1 MPLLCRATMCVS
13 LSLILPSFCQTYE
26 SKSTVN
32 FTPEQ
37 KLSRFTWLV
46 VTPPSKSLMSVSG
59 QVTYANLLSQK
70 GFGVLGRMITLI
82 SKLCTGTEDLYLC
95 LQGETS
101 DRIHQCQGGRN
112 IDQI

>member
-1 MPLLCRATMCVS
+1 MPLLCRETMCVS

-32 FTPEQ
+32 VTMEQ

-59 QVTYANLLSQK
+59 QVTDANLLSQK
-70 GFGVLGRMITLI
+70 GFGVLGQMFTLL
-82 SKLCTGTEDLYLC
+82 STLRTGTEDLYLC
-95 LQGETS
+95 LPGETHN
-101 DRIHQCQGGRN
+101 RIHQWQK
-112 IDQI
+112 